1 MTAYRLRERSR
12 PLITLP
18 MPLLALLSVFLL
30 AGCDGGDADGEAAD
44 TTASGETAEAAGEDD
59 QPEKKEK
66 AIRVNVGA
74 VVRGALVESIF
85 ADGEIRTPRSLE
97 VKARIG
103 GQLTDVVV
111 QDGERVREGQLLA
124 RIDPR
129 EYRLEMERNRYDH
142 LQALSQVAAEQDTFE
157 VDLEALRGFEEDR
170 QALGRELERGHISE
184 SEYQAR
190 LLEMEMRALQEGAFR
205 QEVFQQRTGLADARI
220 AEERAALN
228 LEYTEIR
235 APFAGVVQGRQV
247 VAGEIIGASQTV
259 CTLYDNQNLEAVV
272 NVLEA
277 DLANLVPGRPTR
289 VAVPA
294 VRDTLLATVDVI
306 SPTLDA
312 ASRTCE
318 VIVRFTNEDD
328 HFRPGMFCRAE
339 IAGFVHE
346 DRLMVPKAAVLIRD
360 DRPLV
365 FKRND
370 DRAQWLYVTTGLEND
385 QWVEIQ
391 QVHSGGS
398 LAPGE
403 EVVVSDHLT
412 LSHEALIR
420 VRKNVP
426 PQNRWAFAMSE
437 AITLGEPSGGE
448 GGGR

>member
-1 MTAYRLRERSR
+1 MMPNPLRPAVRR
-12 PLITLP
+12 PFSWVLSACLVG
-18 MPLLALLSVFLL
+18 LLALLG
-30 AGCDGGDADGEAAD
+30 GCLGSDDGDAAAAD
-44 TTASGETAEAAGEDD
+44 TTASDSEAAAEESTE
-59 QPEKKEK
+59 QKEK
-66 AIRVNVGA
+66 AIKVNVGD
-74 VVRGALVESIF
+74 VVRGQLVQSVY
-85 ADGEIRTPRSLE
+85 ADGAIRTPRSLE

-103 GQLTDVVV
+103 GQVTAVLVR
-111 QDGERVREGQLLA
+111 DGDQVAEGQLLA
-124 RIDPR
+124 RLDPR
-129 EYRLEMERNRYDH
+129 EYRLEMEKSRFDH

-157 VDLEALRGFEEDR
+157 VDLDALRAFEADKKIL
-170 QALGRELERGHISE
+170 QRELERGRLSPSE
-184 SEYQAR
+184 FQAR
-190 LLEMEMRALQEGAFR
+190 LVEMEMNALQDGAFR

-247 VAGEIIGASQTV
+247 VEGEMIGASQTI
-259 CTLYDNQNLEAVV
+259 CTLFDNQNLEAVV

-277 DLANLVPGRPTR
+277 DLANLVVGRAAR
-289 VAVPA
+289 IAVPA
-294 VRDTLLATVDVI
+294 LRDTLLATIDVI

-318 VIVRFTNEDD
+318 VIARFTNPDGR
-328 HFRPGMFCRAE
+328 FRPGMFCRAE
-339 IAGFVHE
+339 IAGFVHQ

-385 QWVEIQ
+385 QWVEIL

-403 EVVVSDHLT
+403 QVVVSDHLT
-412 LSHEALIR
+412 LSHEALIS
-420 VRKNVP
+420 VRKTVP
-426 PQNRWAFAMSE
+426 PQDRWAF
-437 AITLGEPSGGE
+437 TLDAGGSA
-448 GGGR
+448 R

>member
-1 MTAYRLRERSR
+1 MMPNPLRPAVRR
-12 PLITLP
+12 PFSWVLSASLVG
-18 MPLLALLSVFLL
+18 LLALLG
-30 AGCDGGDADGEAAD
+30 GCLGSDDGDAAAAD
-44 TTASGETAEAAGEDD
+44 TTASDSEAAAEESTE
-59 QPEKKEK
+59 QKEK
-66 AIRVNVGA
+66 AIKVNVGD
-74 VVRGALVESIF
+74 VVRGQLVQSVY
-85 ADGEIRTPRSLE
+85 ADGAIRTPRSLE

-103 GQLTDVVV
+103 GQVTAVLVR
-111 QDGERVREGQLLA
+111 DGDQVAEGQLLA
-124 RIDPR
+124 RLDPR
-129 EYRLEMERNRYDH
+129 EYRLEMEKSRFDH

-157 VDLEALRGFEEDR
+157 VDLDALRAFEADKKIL
-170 QALGRELERGHISE
+170 QRELERGRLSPSE
-184 SEYQAR
+184 FQAR
-190 LLEMEMRALQEGAFR
+190 LVEMEMNALQDGAFR

-247 VAGEIIGASQTV
+247 VEGEMIGASQTI
-259 CTLYDNQNLEAVV
+259 CTLFDNQNLEAVV

-277 DLANLVPGRPTR
+277 DLANLVVGRAAR
-289 VAVPA
+289 IAVPA
-294 VRDTLLATVDVI
+294 LRDTLLATIDVI

-318 VIVRFTNEDD
+318 VIARFTNPDGR
-328 HFRPGMFCRAE
+328 FRPGMFCRAE
-339 IAGFVHE
+339 IAGFVHQ

-385 QWVEIQ
+385 QWVEIL

-403 EVVVSDHLT
+403 QVVVSDHLT
-412 LSHEALIR
+412 LSHEALIS
-420 VRKNVP
+420 VRKTVP
-426 PQNRWAFAMSE
+426 PQDRWAF
-437 AITLGEPSGGE
+437 TLDAGGSA
-448 GGGR
+448 R

>member
-1 MTAYRLRERSR
+1 MMPYPLRPTVRR
-12 PLITLP
+12 PIPWVLSACLVG
-18 MPLLALLSVFLL
+18 LLALLG
-30 AGCDGGDADGEAAD
+30 GCLGSDDGGDAAAAD
-44 TTASGETAEAAGEDD
+44 TTAAAAEAEDD
-59 QPEKKEK
+59 AEQKEK
-66 AIRVNVGA
+66 AIKVNVGD
-74 VVRGALVESIF
+74 VVRGQLVQSVY
-85 ADGEIRTPRSLE
+85 ADGAIRTPRSLE

-103 GQLTDVVV
+103 GQVTAVLVR
-111 QDGERVREGQLLA
+111 DGDQVAEGQLLA
-124 RIDPR
+124 RLDPR
-129 EYRLEMERNRYDH
+129 EYRLEMERSRFDH

-157 VDLEALRGFEEDR
+157 VDLDALRAFEADKKIL
-170 QALGRELERGHISE
+170 QRELERGRLSPSE
-184 SEYQAR
+184 FQAR
-190 LLEMEMRALQEGAFR
+190 LLEMEMNALQEGAFR

-247 VAGEIIGASQTV
+247 VEGEMIGANQTI
-259 CTLYDNQNLEAVV
+259 CTLFDNQNLEAVV

-277 DLANLVPGRPTR
+277 DLANLVVGRAVR
-289 VAVPA
+289 IAVPA
-294 VRDTLLATVDVI
+294 LRDTLLATIDVI

-318 VIVRFTNEDD
+318 VIARFTNPDGR
-328 HFRPGMFCRAE
+328 FRPGMFCRAE
-339 IAGFVHE
+339 IAGFVHQ

-385 QWVEIQ
+385 QWVEIL

-403 EVVVSDHLT
+403 QVVVSDHLT
-412 LSHEALIR
+412 LSHEALIS
-420 VRKNVP
+420 VRKTVP
-426 PQNRWAFAMSE
+426 PQDRWAFTQDA
-437 AITLGEPSGGE
+437 E
-448 GGGR
+448 GSAR

>member
-1 MTAYRLRERSR
+1 MSLSRLPALAPRLRTG
-12 PLITLP
+12 LAAAC
-18 MPLLALLSVFLL
+18 LLGLLSLVG
-30 AGCDGGDADGEAAD
+30 GCFGSGDGAAADSTAADAD
-44 TTASGETAEAAGEDD
+44 TTASADEAEK
-59 QPEKKEK
+59 QEK
-66 AIRVNVGA
+66 AIKVNVSA
-74 VVRGALVESIF
+74 VVRGELVESVY

-97 VKARIG
+97 VKAKIG
-103 GQLTDVVV
+103 GQVTKVLVR
-111 QDGERVREGQLLA
+111 DGDRVKQGQLLA
-124 RIDPR
+124 RLDPR
-129 EYRLEMERNRYDH
+129 EYRLEMESSRFDH

-157 VDLEALRGFEEDR
+157 VDLTALRAFEADKK
-170 QALGRELERGHISE
+170 ALERELERGHLSE

-190 LLEMEMRALQEGAFR
+190 LIQMEMRALQEGAFR

-247 VAGEIIGASQTV
+247 VEGEMISASQTV
-259 CTLYDNQNLEAVV
+259 CTLYDNQNLEAVL

-277 DLANLVPGRPTR
+277 DLANLVVGRAAR

-294 VRDTLLATVDVI
+294 LRDTLLAEVDVI

-318 VIVRFTNEDD
+318 VIVRFTNREDR
-328 HFRPGMFCRAE
+328 FRPGMFCRAE
-339 IAGFVHE
+339 IAGFIHL
-346 DRLMVPKAAVLIRD
+346 DKLMVPKASVLIRD

-385 QWVEIQ
+385 QWVEIL

-398 LAPGE
+398 LAPGD

-412 LSHEALIR
+412 LSHEALIQ
-420 VRKNVP
+420 VRKTVP
-426 PQNRWAFAMSE
+426 PQNRWAFALDAMQAAE
-437 AITLGEPSGGE
+437 GSG
-448 GGGR
+448 R

>member
-1 MTAYRLRERSR
+1 MTAHRLRERSR
-12 PLITLP
+12 PLPPYP
-18 MPLLALLSVFLL
+18 MPLLVLLAALLL
-30 AGCDGGDADGEAAD
+30 AGCSGGDGDGTAAD
-44 TTASGETAEAAGEDD
+44 TTTGGETAEAAGEDD

-97 VKARIG
+97 VKAKIG
-103 GQLTDVVV
+103 GQLTDVLV
-111 QDGERVREGQLLA
+111 QDGERVRKGQLLA

-129 EYRLEMERNRYDH
+129 EYRLEMESSRYDH

-157 VDLEALRGFEEDR
+157 VDLAALRAFEDEKR
-170 QALGRELERGHISE
+170 ALERELERGHISD

-247 VAGEIIGASQTV
+247 VAGEIIGANQTV

-294 VRDTLLATVDVI
+294 VRDTLLAQVDVI

-328 HFRPGMFCRAE
+328 RFRPGMFCRAE

-420 VRKNVP
+420 VRKTVP

-448 GGGR
+448 GSGR